1 MKKII
6 VPFLLGVLVVMTLA
20 FNSNE
25 LLTVR
30 PATPKSVLVKPFW
43 GAYGI
48 QEDITQYVKEN
59 VRKGYILKEL
69 TLDSEENGYQR
80 GVVVMEKY

>member
-1 MKKII
+1 MKKTIL
-6 VPFLLGVLVVMTLA
+6 PFLLGIFVATTLA
-20 FNSNE
+20 FNTTE

-43 GAYGI
+43 GSFGI
-48 QEDITQYVKEN
+48 QEDITDYIKEN

-69 TLDSEENGYQR
+69 CLDSEENGYQR